1 MGAQEPWCKNS
12 SFAGKRELNQNCF
25 ALGRLLGYLFL
36 CSNDELAAMC
46 AFRMANWNSLATN
59 GAKELSSRLSTW
71 NGKIDSV
78 PILSSSWL
86 QDRKAE
92 RPCRQLP
99 YYVTLCEPSVFGPSL
114 SAWLQLLP
122 FSVVPRPFFLASAA
136 FSCPVSLASSAA
148 LALHSALRTS
158 SQHSI
163 QLFQAVSATYL
174 HPKALAFAP
183 ELARGPAVPALMAFS
198 HPRAPAFRLP
208 LWFMQ
213 MWSR

>member
-1 MGAQEPWCKNS
+1 MGECKWSLPWRTPTTCICVIHSTRIQLSQLFVCIRFRNMSPTNGRTRTLMQKQLVCRQK
-12 SFAGKRELNQNCF
+12 GVKPELFCI
-25 ALGRLLGYLFL
+25 GRLLGYLFL

-59 GAKELSSRLSTW
+59 GAKGLSSRLSTW

-122 FSVVPRPFFLASAA
+122 FSVVPRLSFWLLPPF
-136 FSCPVSLASSAA
+136 
-148 LALHSALRTS
+148 
-158 SQHSI
+158 
-163 QLFQAVSATYL
+163 
-174 HPKALAFAP
+174 
-183 ELARGPAVPALMAFS
+183 PALS
-198 HPRAPAFRLP
+198 L
-208 LWFMQ
+208 
-213 MWSR
+213 